1 MSYRF
6 ELYRINSE
14 IEACFDP
21 ETGELDDSRFYGLCM
36 EREDKL
42 EQLALMIKNLR
53 ADAAALKAEKAA
65 LGERQ
70 KAAED
75 EADKIAGL
83 LKRELCGEPM
93 KTAKVNI
100 TWKSTQKV
108 DVLDMSAVPEEF
120 IRHGEPT
127 VDKNAVKK
135 AMKAGQEI
143 GGCILVDD
151 YSMSI
156 K

>member
-6 ELYRINSE
+6 ELYKINSE

-21 ETGELDDSRFYGLCM
+21 ETGELDDSRFYSLCM

-53 ADAAALKAEKAA
+53 ADAAALKVEKAA

-75 EADKIAGL
+75 EADRIAEL

-93 KTAKVNI
+93 KTARVNV
-100 TWKSTQKV
+100 TWRSVQKV
-108 DVLDMSAVPEEF
+108 DILDMDSVPKEY
-120 IRHGEPT
+120 IRYGEPS

-135 AMKAGQEI
+135 AMKAGQDI
-143 GGCILVDD
+143 GGCILVED
-151 YSMSI
+151 YSMCI